1 MTAIRKR
8 RVFYL
13 SGFDP
18 RGVSAYHR
26 LFVEEARKQAAW
38 SGITVA
44 VGERQRINPIA
55 STWRAVRP
63 AAEGAEE
70 TTFEFLH
77 WDDIAREHW
86 HPGWRW
92 LYRLAL
98 KVYWNCTFLR
108 LVVSVFRISKW
119 PIVTGLA
126 PGLVLFG
133 GPLLGLLAAWGGY
146 TAAADAFPQFWWAA
160 PLVGIAGF
168 AAVLGIGFWMERA
181 FSLGW
186 LLRTYALV
194 LEYGLG
200 RIPELDARLDRFAE
214 HIARYIEAS
223 DDDEIVIV
231 GHSVGANLAVSVLA
245 RAAVSNPNLWRH
257 KPVNLLTLG
266 GTVPMLGLMPTAGIF
281 REELRVLALSPELP
295 WVDIS
300 AFEDAAS
307 FPLVNP
313 LTASGIAAGQE
324 AGPRPQLLC
333 GAFKEKLMPK
343 TYYRAVWN
351 LFRMHFQYLM
361 ASERDLPNDY
371 LSITTG
377 RLSFRDRFGGK
388 S

>member
-1 MTAIRKR
+1 M
-8 RVFYL
+8 
-13 SGFDP
+13 
-18 RGVSAYHR
+18 
-26 LFVEEARKQAAW
+26 
-38 SGITVA
+38 
-44 VGERQRINPIA
+44 
-55 STWRAVRP
+55 
-63 AAEGAEE
+63 
-70 TTFEFLH
+70 
-77 WDDIAREHW
+77 
-86 HPGWRW
+86 
-92 LYRLAL
+92 
-98 KVYWNCTFLR
+98 
-108 LVVSVFRISKW
+108 SVFRISKW